1 MRFLAMLFDERNIRT
16 FKKYDQ
22 DGSGQLNSSE
32 FKVALND
39 LGYPVSEEDV
49 QIIMEEVNICDSEL
63 VTIEEF
69 GQAMILLEYPNAKYQ
84 KARQTAFLVF
94 VLALSWLMVGTACF
108 MHLESWTFVESM
120 WFCWETSMTIGL
132 GDLVPQ
138 TNAGRWFNI
147 VYSFI
152 GLGHLSLLLQT
163 FVDMLTKHTSILHRL
178 EMKML
183 EGHSGTPSVKD
194 VKNLRKKQ
202 KTAQKRI
209 GRWAASLGFWDILY
223 WEGKPGTSDDQSKEC
238 SRLAVCPKASAESS
252 PLRCPTPRQ
261 RKVWPPISRVTKH
274 LRVKK
279 IVKFQRI
286 QLIIAADGLHKWFEN
301 KTKTTALLL
310 FRRRSWSFTK
320 LEL

>member
-178 EMKML
+178 EMKMY
-183 EGHSGTPSVKD
+183 HP
-194 VKNLRKKQ
+194 
-202 KTAQKRI
+202 KT
-209 GRWAASLGFWDILY
+209 WTD